1 MIQSM
6 TGFGRAEL
14 SDLPEE
20 KRGTGQKKLTVEIK
34 SVNHRYADFTIKMPH
49 RFNRYET
56 QIRGILKEYIRR
68 GKVDVYI
75 SYRNE
80 EKAEVSVKYN
90 RDIAREYMKFFRDIQ
105 EEFGEEGG
113 KSGGMKMKL
122 TPALL
127 GQFPEVFSLE
137 EAVEEDEEELFA
149 VLTLVLREALKRFS
163 DAREAEGKN
172 LAEDLLGK
180 LRQMEQLVD
189 RVEALSPEIVEAYK
203 QKLADKVREFLERGD
218 LEEGRIAA
226 EVTIFADKICV
237 DEEMVRLRSHIDQTR
252 SILENG
258 GDVGRKL
265 DFIIQEMN
273 REANTTLSK
282 AGTAEITDIG
292 IELKTLIE
300 KMREQVQNLE

>member
-1 MIQSM
+1 M
-6 TGFGRAEL
+6 
-14 SDLPEE
+14 
-20 KRGTGQKKLTVEIK
+20 
-34 SVNHRYADFTIKMPH
+34 
-49 RFNRYET
+49 
-56 QIRGILKEYIRR
+56 
-68 GKVDVYI
+68 
-75 SYRNE
+75 
-80 EKAEVSVKYN
+80 
-90 RDIAREYMKFFRDIQ
+90 
-105 EEFGEEGG
+105 
-113 KSGGMKMKL
+113 
-122 TPALL
+122 
-127 GQFPEVFSLE
+127 
-137 EAVEEDEEELFA
+137 
-149 VLTLVLREALKRFS
+149 
-163 DAREAEGKN
+163 
-172 LAEDLLGK
+172 
-180 LRQMEQLVD
+180 
-189 RVEALSPEIVEAYK
+189 EALSPEIVEAYK
-203 QKLADKVREFLERGD
+203 QKLTDKVREFLDRGD